1 MNTIPMTSKKTP
13 QGEFHMDIYSRLLD
27 SRVVMLDGEVND
39 QSASLI
45 TAQLL
50 YLESVDPNADIS
62 LYINSPGG
70 SVSAGMGIIDTMNL
84 IKPDVVTIGCGM
96 SASMGAVILA
106 SGAKGKRYV
115 LPHGEVMIHQ
125 PLGGTQGQ
133 ATDIVITAEHIKSI
147 RKNINH
153 ILAEATGRD
162 YDEIDRDTERDNY
175 MTAQEA
181 VDYGLVDA
189 IISKH

>member
-27 SRVVMLDGEVND
+27 SRVIMLDGEVND

-50 YLESVDPNADIS
+50 YLESVDPDADIS

-147 RKNINH
+147 RKTINH
-153 ILAEATGRD
+153 ILAESTGRD

>member
-27 SRVVMLDGEVND
+27 SRVIMLDGEVND

-50 YLESVDPNADIS
+50 YLESVDPDTDIS

-147 RKNINH
+147 RKTINH

>member
-50 YLESVDPNADIS
+50 YLESVDPDADIS

-147 RKNINH
+147 RKTINH
-153 ILAEATGRD
+153 ILAKATGRD

-175 MTAQEA
+175 MSAQEA

>member
-27 SRVVMLDGEVND
+27 SRVIMLDGEVND

-50 YLESVDPNADIS
+50 YLESVDPDADIS

-147 RKNINH
+147 RKTINH

>member
-50 YLESVDPNADIS
+50 YLESVDPDADIS

-147 RKNINH
+147 RKTINH

-175 MTAQEA
+175 MSAQEA
-181 VDYGLVDA
+181 VNYGLVDA

>member
-50 YLESVDPNADIS
+50 YLESVDPDADIN

-84 IKPDVVTIGCGM
+84 IKTDVVTIGCGM

-147 RKNINH
+147 RKTINH

-175 MTAQEA
+175 MSAQEA

>member
-27 SRVVMLDGEVND
+27 SRVIMLDGEVND

-50 YLESVDPNADIS
+50 YLESVDPDADIS

-147 RKNINH
+147 RKTINH

-175 MTAQEA
+175 MSAQEA

>member
-50 YLESVDPNADIS
+50 YLESVDPDADIS

-106 SGAKGKRYV
+106 SGTKGKRYV

-147 RKNINH
+147 RKTINH

-175 MTAQEA
+175 MSAQEA

>member
-27 SRVVMLDGEVND
+27 SRIVMLDGEVND

-50 YLESVDPNADIS
+50 YLESVDPDADIS

-106 SGAKGKRYV
+106 SGAKGKRYM

-133 ATDIVITAEHIKSI
+133 ATDIVITAEHIKNI
-147 RKNINH
+147 RKAINH

>member
-13 QGEFHMDIYSRLLD
+13 HGEFHMDIYSRLLD

-50 YLESVDPNADIS
+50 YLESVDPDADIS

-147 RKNINH
+147 RKAINH

-175 MTAQEA
+175 MSAQEA

>member
-27 SRVVMLDGEVND
+27 SRVIMLDGEVND

-50 YLESVDPNADIS
+50 YLEAVDPDADIS

-96 SASMGAVILA
+96 SASMGAVILT
-106 SGAKGKRYV
+106 SGTKGKRYV

-133 ATDIVITAEHIKSI
+133 ATDIVLTAEHIKNT
-147 RKNINH
+147 RKTINH

-162 YDEIDRDTERDNY
+162 CDEIERDTERDNY
-175 MTAQEA
+175 MSAQEA
-181 VDYGLVDA
+181 VNYGLVDA
-189 IISKH
+189 IITKH

>member
-27 SRVVMLDGEVND
+27 SRIIMLDGEVND

-50 YLESVDPNADIS
+50 YLESVDPDADIS

-84 IKPDVVTIGCGM
+84 IKPDIVTIGCGM

-133 ATDIVITAEHIKSI
+133 ATDIVLTAEHIKNT
-147 RKNINH
+147 RKTINR

-162 YDEIDRDTERDNY
+162 CDEIERDTERDNY

>member
-27 SRVVMLDGEVND
+27 SRVIMLDGEVND

-50 YLESVDPNADIS
+50 YLEAVDPDADIN

-96 SASMGAVILA
+96 SASMGAVILT
-106 SGAKGKRYV
+106 SGTKGKRYV

-133 ATDIVITAEHIKSI
+133 ATDIVLTAEHIKNT
-147 RKNINH
+147 RKTINH

-162 YDEIDRDTERDNY
+162 CDEIERDTERDNY

-189 IISKH
+189 IITKH

>member
-50 YLESVDPNADIS
+50 YLESVDPDADIS

-147 RKNINH
+147 RKTINH

-189 IISKH
+189 IITKH

>member
-27 SRVVMLDGEVND
+27 SRVIMLDGEVND

-50 YLESVDPNADIS
+50 YLESVDPDTDIS

-147 RKNINH
+147 RKTINH

-162 YDEIDRDTERDNY
+162 YDEIDKDTERDNY
-175 MTAQEA
+175 MSAQEA

>member
-50 YLESVDPNADIS
+50 YLESVDPDADIS

-147 RKNINH
+147 RKTINH

-162 YDEIDRDTERDNY
+162 YDEIDKDTERDNY
-175 MTAQEA
+175 MSAQEA

>member
-27 SRVVMLDGEVND
+27 SRVIMLDGEVND

-50 YLESVDPNADIS
+50 YLESVDPDTDIS

>member
-147 RKNINH
+147 RKTINH

-162 YDEIDRDTERDNY
+162 YDEIDRNTERDNY
-175 MTAQEA
+175 MSAQEA

>member
-50 YLESVDPNADIS
+50 YLESVDPDADIN

-147 RKNINH
+147 RKTINH

-175 MTAQEA
+175 MSAQEA

>member
-50 YLESVDPNADIS
+50 YLESVDPDADIS

-106 SGAKGKRYV
+106 SGANGKRYV

-147 RKNINH
+147 RKTINH

-162 YDEIDRDTERDNY
+162 YDEIDKDTERDNY
-175 MTAQEA
+175 MSAQEA

>member
-50 YLESVDPNADIS
+50 YLESVDPDTDIS

-147 RKNINH
+147 RKTINH

-162 YDEIDRDTERDNY
+162 YDEIDKDTERDNY

>member
-27 SRVVMLDGEVND
+27 SRVIMLDGEVND

-50 YLESVDPNADIS
+50 YLESVDPDTDIS

-133 ATDIVITAEHIKSI
+133 ATDIVLTAEHIKNI
-147 RKNINH
+147 RKTINH

-175 MTAQEA
+175 MSAQEA
-181 VDYGLVDA
+181 VDYGLADA

>member
-50 YLESVDPNADIS
+50 YLESVDPDADIS

-96 SASMGAVILA
+96 SASMGAVILT
-106 SGAKGKRYV
+106 SGTKGKRYV

-147 RKNINH
+147 RRTINH

-175 MTAQEA
+175 MSAQEA

>member
-50 YLESVDPNADIS
+50 YLESVDPDTDIS

-147 RKNINH
+147 RKTINH

-175 MTAQEA
+175 MSAQEA

>member
-27 SRVVMLDGEVND
+27 SRVIMLDGEVND

-50 YLESVDPNADIS
+50 YLESVDPDADIS

-147 RKNINH
+147 RKTINH
-153 ILAEATGRD
+153 ILAETTGRD
-162 YDEIDRDTERDNY
+162 YDEIDKDTERDNY
-175 MTAQEA
+175 MSAQEA

>member
-27 SRVVMLDGEVND
+27 SRVIMLDGEVND

-50 YLESVDPNADIS
+50 YLEAVDPDADIN

-96 SASMGAVILA
+96 SASMGAVILT
-106 SGAKGKRYV
+106 SGTKGKRYV

-147 RKNINH
+147 RKTINH

-175 MTAQEA
+175 MSAQEA

>member
-27 SRVVMLDGEVND
+27 SRVIMLDGEVND

-50 YLESVDPNADIS
+50 YLEAVDPDADIN

-96 SASMGAVILA
+96 SASMGAVILT
-106 SGAKGKRYV
+106 SGTKGKRYV

-133 ATDIVITAEHIKSI
+133 ATDIVLTAEHIKNT
-147 RKNINH
+147 RKTINH
-153 ILAEATGRD
+153 ILAEATGREC
-162 YDEIDRDTERDNY
+162 DEIERDTERDNY
-175 MTAQEA
+175 MSAQEA

-189 IISKH
+189 IITKH

>member
-147 RKNINH
+147 RKTINH

-175 MTAQEA
+175 MSAQEA

>member
-27 SRVVMLDGEVND
+27 SRVIMLDGEVND

-50 YLESVDPNADIS
+50 YLESVDPDADIS

-96 SASMGAVILA
+96 SASMSAVILA

-147 RKNINH
+147 RKTINH

-175 MTAQEA
+175 MSAQEA

>member
-27 SRVVMLDGEVND
+27 SRVIMLDGEVND

-50 YLESVDPNADIS
+50 YLEAVDPDADIN

-96 SASMGAVILA
+96 SASMGAVILT
-106 SGAKGKRYV
+106 SGTKGKRYV

-133 ATDIVITAEHIKSI
+133 ATDIVLTAEHIKNT
-147 RKNINH
+147 RKTINS

-162 YDEIDRDTERDNY
+162 CDEIERNTERDNY

-189 IISKH
+189 IITKH

>member
-50 YLESVDPNADIS
+50 YLESVDPDADIS

-147 RKNINH
+147 RKTINH

-175 MTAQEA
+175 MSAQEA

>member
-50 YLESVDPNADIS
+50 YLESVDPDADIS

-147 RKNINH
+147 RKTINH

-162 YDEIDRDTERDNY
+162 YDEIDRNTERDNY
-175 MTAQEA
+175 MSAQEA

>member
-50 YLESVDPNADIS
+50 YLESVDPDADIS

-84 IKPDVVTIGCGM
+84 IKPDVMTIGCGM

-147 RKNINH
+147 RKTINH
-153 ILAEATGRD
+153 ILAEATERD

-175 MTAQEA
+175 MSAQEA

>member
-27 SRVVMLDGEVND
+27 SRVIMLDGEVND

-50 YLESVDPNADIS
+50 YLESVDPDADIS

-147 RKNINH
+147 RKTINH

-162 YDEIDRDTERDNY
+162 YDEIDRNTERDNY
-175 MTAQEA
+175 MSAQEA

>member
-27 SRVVMLDGEVND
+27 SRVIMLDGEVND

-50 YLESVDPNADIS
+50 YLEAVDPDADIN

-96 SASMGAVILA
+96 SASMGAVILT
-106 SGAKGKRYV
+106 SGTKGKRYV

-133 ATDIVITAEHIKSI
+133 ATDIVLTAEHIKNT
-147 RKNINH
+147 RKAINR

-162 YDEIDRDTERDNY
+162 CDEIERDTERDNY
-175 MTAQEA
+175 MSAQEA

-189 IISKH
+189 IITKH

>member
-27 SRVVMLDGEVND
+27 SRVIMLDGEVND

-50 YLESVDPNADIS
+50 YLEAVDPDADIN

-96 SASMGAVILA
+96 SASMGAVILT
-106 SGAKGKRYV
+106 SGTKGKRYV

-133 ATDIVITAEHIKSI
+133 ATDIVLTAEHIKNT
-147 RKNINH
+147 RKTINH

-162 YDEIDRDTERDNY
+162 CDEIERDTERDNY
-175 MTAQEA
+175 MSAQEA

-189 IISKH
+189 IITKH